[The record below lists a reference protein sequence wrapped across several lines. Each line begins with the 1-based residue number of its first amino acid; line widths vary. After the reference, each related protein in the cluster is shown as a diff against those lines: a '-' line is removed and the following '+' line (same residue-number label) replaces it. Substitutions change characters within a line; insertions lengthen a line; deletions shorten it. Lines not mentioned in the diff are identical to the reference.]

1 MEAAVAVTDRR
12 VPAACKGTGTASCRI
27 GRCLCALV
35 LMCLAGMTARAGVL
49 PEDRADALYH
59 SYSGGGVEVDGPSVL
74 VMKKL
79 NESFAVSG
87 NYYVDSVS
95 SASIDVVATASK
107 YEEDRTEYSVGA
119 DYLYG
124 NSLMSLSYTSSDEDD
139 YEGNTASFGMNIDMF
154 GNMTTVNLGYSYG
167 WDTVGNNLDSSF
179 SEDVDRQQ
187 YRVGISQ
194 VLRKDLIV
202 ELAYEG
208 ITDEGFL
215 NNPYRSVRYCN
226 IPDCSTGYS
235 YQPEVYPNTR
245 TSNAVALRGKYYL
258 PWRAAAHGE
267 YRFFDDDWDIRAH
280 NVEAGYT
287 HTFRDRW
294 IVEAKYRYYTQDSAE
309 FYSDLFSRPNEQNF
323 MARDKELSSFDS
335 HSVGLNISYDLVRH
349 GWHML
354 DRVSLNASWDHIWF
368 SYDNFR
374 DVRDTGSAPGK
385 EELYEFDAD
394 VLQLFVSAWF

>member
-1 MEAAVAVTDRR
+1 MVRVAR
-12 VPAACKGTGTASCRI
+12 PAR
-27 GRCLCALV
+27 LWPALS
-35 LMCLAGMTARAGVL
+35 LLATLVGPQVHAGVL

-79 NESFAVSG
+79 GESFAVSG

-95 SASIDVVATASK
+95 SASIDVVATAST

-124 NSLMSLSYTSSDEDD
+124 NSLMSLSYTNSDEDD
-139 YEGNTASFGMNIDMF
+139 YEANTASFGVSIDMF

-167 WDTVGNNLDSSF
+167 WDTVGNNLDNSF
-179 SEDVDRQQ
+179 SEDIDRQQ

-194 VLRKDLIV
+194 VLRRDLIV

-208 ITDEGFL
+208 ITDEGYL
-215 NNPYRSVRYCN
+215 NNPYRSVRFCN
-226 IPDCSTGYS
+226 VPDCSTGYS
-235 YQPEVYPNTR
+235 YGPEVYPNTR
-245 TSNAVALRGKYYL
+245 TSNAVALRGRYHL
-258 PWRAAAHGE
+258 PWRGAAHGE

-280 NVEAGYT
+280 NIELGYT
-287 HTFRDRW
+287 HTFIDRW
-294 IVEAKYRYYTQDSAE
+294 IIEAKYRYYTQDAAD
-309 FYSDLFSRPNEQNF
+309 FYGDLFKRPDQQNF
-323 MARDKELSSFDS
+323 MGRDKELSTFDS
-335 HSVGLNISYDLVRH
+335 HTVGLNVSYDLVSRSWH
-349 GWHML
+349 GL

-368 SYDNFR
+368 SYDDFR
-374 DVRDTGSAPGK
+374 DVRDTGRPPGK

-394 VLQLFVSAWF
+394 VVQLFVSAWF

>member
-1 MEAAVAVTDRR
+1 MLAALA
-12 VPAACKGTGTASCRI
+12 
-27 GRCLCALV
+27 
-35 LMCLAGMTARAGVL
+35 CLAGAPVFAGVL

-79 NESFAVSG
+79 GESFAVSG
-87 NYYVDSVS
+87 NYYLDSVS
-95 SASIDVVATASK
+95 SASIDVVATASE

-139 YEGNTASFGMNIDMF
+139 YEGNTASFGVSIDMF
-154 GNMTTVNLGYSYG
+154 GNMTTVSMGYSYG
-167 WDTVGNNLDSSF
+167 WDTVENNLDSSF
-179 SEDVDRQQ
+179 SEDVDRQK

-194 VLRKDLIV
+194 VMRRDLIV

-215 NNPYRSVRYCN
+215 NNPYRSVRFCN
-226 IPDCSTGYS
+226 DPDCTGFS

-245 TSNAVALRGKYYL
+245 TSNAVAVRGRYHL
-258 PWRAAAHGE
+258 PWRGAAHGE

-280 NVEAGYT
+280 NFEAGYT

-294 IVEAKYRYYTQDSAE
+294 IVEAKYRYYTQDAAD
-309 FYSDLFSRPNEQNF
+309 FYSDLFSRQDEQNY
-323 MARDKELSSFDS
+323 MSRDKELSTFDS
-335 HSVGLNISYDLVRH
+335 HSIGLNISYDLVDK
-349 GWHML
+349 GWRML
-354 DRVSLNASWDHIWF
+354 DRVTLNAAWDHIWF
-368 SYDNFR
+368 SYDDFR

-385 EELYEFDAD
+385 EDLYEFDAD
-394 VLQLFVSAWF
+394 VVQLFLSARF